1 MSESPDWLATR
12 NDFFLKPGVIYLNT
26 GSYGLTPRPVFE
38 AVTALRRR
46 LAAEPVDFLWRE
58 FPDELGAARQ
68 RLAGFLAAPAD
79 QLVFMTNVTAAIN
92 TLAAGLKLV
101 PDRDILVSDQEY
113 GAMVYAWERAA
124 ARCGAAVR
132 TFDLPAG
139 PGFSKTDLLDRF
151 AAALGD
157 PAARPPQVLFVS
169 HVSYVTGLVLPVR
182 EICELART
190 RGVRT
195 VVDGAHAPGMIAL
208 DLPRLGCDF
217 YAGNCHKWLLAPIGS
232 GFLYAAAGSED
243 QFEPLVVS
251 WGWKRDRK
259 LTIWDPEN
267 WSPWLRSHEFQG
279 TRDPA
284 PWLATPA
291 AIDYHERLGSQ
302 AIQSRDR
309 ELARYARQ
317 RLASIPGI
325 EPTIPDDTELS
336 AALVAYRVPGIDYG
350 VLHRRLWEEHR
361 IEVPTLE
368 RPNGAFMRVS
378 THFYNTE
385 TEIDRLHDALGGIP
399 REC

>member
-1 MSESPDWLATR
+1 MSEPARDRDWQATR
-12 NDFFLKPGVIYLNT
+12 ADFFLEPGVTYLNT

-38 AVTALRRR
+38 VVTELRRQ
-46 LAAEPVDFLWRE
+46 LASEPVDFLWRQ
-58 FPDELGAARQ
+58 FPEELAAARR
-68 RLAGFLAAPAD
+68 RLAGFLGAPAD
-79 QLVFMTNVTAAIN
+79 QLVFMANVTAAIN
-92 TLAAGLKLV
+92 TLAAGLKLA
-101 PDRDILVSDQEY
+101 PRRDILVADQEY

-139 PGFSKTDLLDRF
+139 QFSKAELLDRF
-151 AAALGD
+151 AAAL
-157 PAARPPQVLFVS
+157 AAGTEPPQLLFLS

-182 EICELART
+182 DICELARA

-208 DLPRLGCDF
+208 DLARLGCDF

-232 GFLYAAAGSED
+232 GFLYAAPGAEE

-267 WSPWLRSHEFQG
+267 WTPWLRSHEFQG

-302 AIQSRDR
+302 AIQARDR
-309 ELARYARQ
+309 DLARYARR
-317 RLASIPGI
+317 RLVSIPGI
-325 EPTIPDDTELS
+325 EPAIPDDAELS

-350 VLHRRLWEEHR
+350 ELHRQLWQEHR

-368 RPNGAFMRVS
+368 RPTGTVLRVS

-385 TEIDRLHDALGGIP
+385 AEIDRLHDALRGIVG
-399 REC
+399 R